1 MGMKKKLKRSHL
13 LGLLAGLVIILLLN
27 IIGGFLF
34 TRVDLTAE
42 KRFTLTQPTI
52 DLLKEI
58 EDPVTIRVYLDGD
71 LPAYFIKLKNAT
83 RDILEDFRAYN
94 DNIEYEFIDPSANTN
109 KKEREKFYGQIAKQ
123 GVQYTQHDTK
133 KEYYIFPG
141 ALITYHGKEMPV
153 QLMQVQNGLSKEAM
167 CYNSINNLE
176 YEFSNTLRKF
186 DVEQKPKIAFIQGH
200 GELDTLQTF
209 DIRKAL
215 GEYYAVEHVTIDG
228 QLASLLNRNTD
239 STTNQT
245 VTSPKYKAIII
256 AKPDSAF
263 YDRDKFIIDQY
274 VMNGGKILWCLD
286 NVYVNM
292 DSLQRNP
299 ATMAFPMGLNLED
312 MLFKY
317 GVRYN
322 TNLVMDLNCAPIPV
336 VTEMVD
342 GKPIQK
348 LFPWFYYP
356 IAMPTSK
363 HPMVKNLNGIRFQF
377 ANTLDTVGG
386 GGELKKYV
394 LLHTSKYSRLINAP
408 ARISLNILG
417 EEPDEKQFNKR
428 NLPLCVISEGFFE
441 SNYLNRLPPAMDTS
455 KALAVKYKSPY
466 TKQLFIADGDVIRND
481 VLHKGSAKQ
490 LNSSDSLSI
499 VPLEIDRFTGYS
511 YGNKTLILNA
521 INYLTD
527 DNGLISARA
536 REVTIRLLDK
546 KKIAKD
552 KLRIQLTNV
561 ALPSIIIL
569 LFGLAQFF
577 IRKRRFA
584 K

>member
-1 MGMKKKLKRSHL
+1 MVSMKKKLKRANL
-13 LGLLAGLVIILLLN
+13 LGLLAGIVIILLVN
-27 IIGGFLF
+27 IIGGFVF
-34 TRVDLTAE
+34 RRFDLTAE
-42 KRFTLTQPTI
+42 KRYTLTQPTI

-58 EDPVTIRVYLDGD
+58 EDPVTVRVYLDGD

-83 RDILEDFRAYN
+83 RDMLEDLRAYN
-94 DNIEYEFIDPSANTN
+94 KNIEYEFVDPSASAN
-109 KKEREKFYGQIAKQ
+109 KKEREKFYNQIAQK

-141 ALITYHGKEMPV
+141 AIITYHSKDLPV

-186 DVEQKPKIAFIQGH
+186 EVQQKPKIAFVEGH
-200 GELDTLQTF
+200 GELSAMQTV
-209 DIRKAL
+209 DITKAL
-215 GEYYAVEHVTIDG
+215 EEYYTVERVVLNGRLDALI
-228 QLASLLNRNTD
+228 NRNLD
-239 STTNQT
+239 STGKAA
-245 VTSPKYKAIII
+245 TSPKYKAIII

-263 YDRDKFIIDQY
+263 FDKDKFIIDQY
-274 VMNGGKILWCLD
+274 LMNGGKILWCLD
-286 NVYVNM
+286 NVYVNI

-322 TNLVMDLNCAPIPV
+322 TNLAMDMNCAPIPV
-336 VTEMVD
+336 VTETVD

-348 LFPWFYYP
+348 LFPWYYYP
-356 IAMPTSK
+356 IAMPTTK

-377 ANTLDTVGG
+377 ANSLDTVGSSPDF
-386 GGELKKYV
+386 KKYV

-417 EEPDEKQFNKR
+417 EEPDERQFNKR
-428 NLPLCVISEGFFE
+428 ELPLCVLAEGFFE
-441 SNYLNRLPPAMDTS
+441 SNYVNRLPPQMDTS
-455 KALAVKYKSPY
+455 KVIAPKYKSVY
-466 TKQLFIADGDVIRND
+466 TKQLFIADGDILRND
-481 VLHKGSAKQ
+481 ILHKDVSKQ
-490 LNSSDSLSI
+490 QDKSDSISI
-499 VPLEIDRFTGYS
+499 VPLEVDRFTGFN
-511 YGNKTLILNA
+511 YGNKTFILNA
-521 INYLTD
+521 VNYLCD
-527 DNGLISARA
+527 DSGLISARA

-546 KKIAKD
+546 KKIAKN

-569 LFGLAQFF
+569 LFGVVQFF
-577 IRKRRFA
+577 VRKRRFA